1 MKVTVRPYTLNFKQ
15 PAGTSRGIY
24 TVRKVWYVEV
34 RDGERLL
41 GIGECA
47 PLPKLSCD
55 DIADYEDVL
64 RAFAQRFEAEL
75 NTQNTDFCL
84 GNELKEEMRQYPSM
98 LFGFES
104 AVMQMNAGGSTALSS
119 TAFSRGERGITIN
132 GLIWMGTF
140 DEMRHRIEEKMRL
153 GYRCIKL
160 KIGAID
166 FDNELSLIRMI
177 RENFSAEQ
185 IEIRVDAN
193 GAFDDDAMLKLQ
205 LLAENH
211 LHSIE
216 QPIKAG
222 QWQKMAE
229 LCAATPLPI
238 ALDEELIGINTQ
250 SEKIE
255 LLDTIRP
262 QYIILKPSLHGG
274 FCGAEEWIRLAEE
287 RGIGWWA
294 TSALESNVGL
304 NAIAHWCAGL
314 QESRPDKTPMP
325 QGLGTG
331 MLFTNNIDYPLHI
344 EGERLYYKP

>member
-1 MKVTVRPYTLNFKQ
+1 MKVSVRPYTLNFKQ

-24 TVRKVWYVEV
+24 TVRKVWYIEV
-34 RDGERLL
+34 RDGERML
-41 GIGECA
+41 GVGECA

-64 RAFAQRFEAEL
+64 RAFAQKFETEINA
-75 NTQNTDFCL
+75 QNTNFSLSND
-84 GNELKEEMRQYPSM
+84 LKEVMRQYPSM

-119 TAFSRGERGITIN
+119 TAFARGERGITIN

-153 GYRCIKL
+153 GFHCIKL

-177 RENFSAEQ
+177 RENFSPKQ

-193 GAFDDDAMLKLQ
+193 GAFSDDAMQKLR

-216 QPIKAG
+216 QPIRAG

-314 QESRPDKTPMP
+314 QEARSDKTPMP

>member
-24 TVRKVWYVEV
+24 TVRKVWYIEV

-64 RAFAQRFEAEL
+64 RAFAQRFEAEI
-75 NTQNTDFCL
+75 NTQNTDFSL
-84 GNELKEEMRQYPSM
+84 SNELKEEMRPYPSM

-104 AVMQMNAGGSTALSS
+104 AVMQMNVGGSTALSS

-153 GYRCIKL
+153 GFSCIKL

-177 RENFSAEQ
+177 RENFSPEQ

-193 GAFDDDAMLKLQ
+193 GAFGDDAMLKLR

-222 QWQKMAE
+222 LWQKMAR

-238 ALDEELIGINTQ
+238 ALDEELIGINTL

-255 LLDTIRP
+255 FST
-262 QYIILKPSLHGG
+262 PSD
-274 FCGAEEWIRLAEE
+274 R
-287 RGIGWWA
+287 
-294 TSALESNVGL
+294 
-304 NAIAHWCAGL
+304 
-314 QESRPDKTPMP
+314 
-325 QGLGTG
+325 
-331 MLFTNNIDYPLHI
+331 NISF
-344 EGERLYYKP
+344 

>member
-1 MKVTVRPYTLNFKQ
+1 MRVTVRPYTLNFKQ

-64 RAFAQRFEAEL
+64 RAFAQRFESEI
-75 NTQNTDFCL
+75 NTQNTDFSL
-84 GNELKEEMRQYPSM
+84 SNELKEEMRPYPSM

-119 TAFSRGERGITIN
+119 TAFSRGERGVTIN

-140 DEMRHRIEEKMRL
+140 DEMKHRIEEKMRL
-153 GYRCIKL
+153 GFHCIKL

-177 RENFSAEQ
+177 RENFSPEQ

-193 GAFDDDAMLKLQ
+193 GAFGDDAMQKLQ

-216 QPIKAG
+216 QPIKAS
-222 QWQKMAE
+222 QWQKMAR
-229 LCAATPLPI
+229 LCVATPLPI
-238 ALDEELIGINTQ
+238 ALDEELIGINTR

-331 MLFTNNIDYPLHI
+331 MLFTNNIEYPLHI

>member
-55 DIADYEDVL
+55 DIVDYEDVL
-64 RAFAQRFEAEL
+64 RTFAQRFESEI

-104 AVMQMNAGGSTALSS
+104 AVMQMNVGGSTALSS
-119 TAFSRGERGITIN
+119 TAFARGERGITIN

-140 DEMRHRIEEKMRL
+140 DEMKHRIEEKMRL
-153 GYRCIKL
+153 GFHCIKL

-177 RENFSAEQ
+177 RENFSPEQ

-193 GAFDDDAMLKLQ
+193 GAFGDDAMLKLR

-238 ALDEELIGINTQ
+238 ALDEELIGINTL
-250 SEKIE
+250 SKKIE

-262 QYIILKPSLHGG
+262 QFIILKPSLHGG

-314 QESRPDKTPMP
+314 QEARPDKTPMP

-331 MLFTNNIDYPLHI
+331 MLFTNNIEYPLQI
-344 EGERLYYKP
+344 EGDRLFYKP

>member
-15 PAGTSRGIY
+15 PAGTSRGVYI
-24 TVRKVWYVEV
+24 VRKVWYVEV

-64 RAFAQRFEAEL
+64 RSFAQNFEDEINA
-75 NTQNTDFCL
+75 QNTNFSLSND
-84 GNELKEEMRQYPSM
+84 LKEEMRQYPSM

-104 AVMQMNAGGSTALSS
+104 AVMQMNVGGSTALSS

-140 DEMRHRIEEKMRL
+140 DEMKHRIEEKMRL
-153 GYRCIKL
+153 GFRCIKL

-177 RENFSAEQ
+177 RENFSPEQ

-193 GAFDDDAMLKLQ
+193 GAFGDDAMLKLR
-205 LLAENH
+205 LLAENN

-238 ALDEELIGINTQ
+238 ALDEELIGINTL
-250 SEKIE
+250 SKKIE

-262 QYIILKPSLHGG
+262 QFIILKPSLHGG

-314 QESRPDKTPMP
+314 QEARSDKTPMP

-344 EGERLYYKP
+344 EGDRLFYKP

>member
-1 MKVTVRPYTLNFKQ
+1 MRVTVRPYTLNFKQ
-15 PAGTSRGIY
+15 PAGTSRGVY

-119 TAFSRGERGITIN
+119 TAFARGERGITIN

-153 GYRCIKL
+153 GFRCIKL

-177 RENFSAEQ
+177 RENFSPEQ

-205 LLAENH
+205 LLAENN

-238 ALDEELIGINTQ
+238 ALDEELIGINTL
-250 SEKIE
+250 SKKIE

-262 QYIILKPSLHGG
+262 QFIILKPSLHGG

-304 NAIAHWCAGL
+304 NAIAHWCAAL
-314 QESRPDKTPMP
+314 QEASSDKTPMP

>member
-1 MKVTVRPYTLNFKQ
+1 MRVTVRPYTLNFKQ

-47 PLPKLSCD
+47 PLPKLSRD
-55 DIADYEDVL
+55 DIVDYEDVL
-64 RAFAQRFEAEL
+64 RSFAQNFEDEI
-75 NTQNTDFCL
+75 NTQNTIFSLSND
-84 GNELKEEMRQYPSM
+84 LKEEMRPYPSM

-119 TAFSRGERGITIN
+119 TAFARGEKGITIN

-153 GYRCIKL
+153 GFRCIKL

-216 QPIKAG
+216 QPIRAG
-222 QWQKMAE
+222 QWQKMAG

-238 ALDEELIGINTQ
+238 ALDEELIGINTL
-250 SEKIE
+250 SKKIE
-255 LLDTIRP
+255 LLDTVRP

-314 QESRPDKTPMP
+314 QEARSDKTPMP

-344 EGERLYYKP
+344 EGDRLFYKP